1 MVAVPTPL
9 LSISKAFILSHGCS
23 SKLKGFPANY
33 VLISFFLCFIYY
45 LFLLQGK
52 KKGRPAKKEILFRKE
67 TLGLSLAN
75 PGKQANPQKRRKRD
89 GIVID
94 GPCNTTQAHST
105 TYQRAKEVQATL
117 SPLFP
122 SLIKSMLPSHVT
134 GGFWLGLPTKF
145 CQLHMPKVDTIFSL
159 EDESG
164 QLYETKYLTQKAGL
178 SGGWRGFSMAH
189 NLLEMDVLIF
199 HLVQPSKFKVYI
211 IRSQGSDEVDGA
223 LGLLKLDECRKQTDE
238 VNGVLDT
245 TEGNDHKN
253 SEMVFGANVSQLD
266 EVENTSEDLVSGIK
280 FSESVV
286 SFKQVNGVENFRI
299 VVNGLVIDSELS
311 QYDRGKYYELCLSQ
325 GSFLHEQLFEGL
337 NSKLAAGIISET
349 INIADAIKGSNL
361 TTSPDGFA
369 IWDKTLKAF
378 GTMGMNVGF
387 LLNRLDQLMK
397 LALKLMRYKEVIL
410 ERDRAE
416 EELKALEA
424 KLVQVKQTINRL
436 DQETDI
442 QRMHPDRLKTMFQ
455 QLAHAPW

>member
-1 MVAVPTPL
+1 M
-9 LSISKAFILSHGCS
+9 SCKKAEIKFTE
-23 SKLKGFPANY
+23 
-33 VLISFFLCFIYY
+33 SF
-45 LFLLQGK
+45 
-52 KKGRPAKKEILFRKE
+52 
-67 TLGLSLAN
+67 
-75 PGKQANPQKRRKRD
+75 
-89 GIVID
+89 
-94 GPCNTTQAHST
+94 H
-105 TYQRAKEVQATL
+105 
-117 SPLFP
+117 
-122 SLIKSMLPSHVT
+122 
-134 GGFWLGLPTKF
+134 
-145 CQLHMPKVDTIFSL
+145 FS
-159 EDESG
+159 
-164 QLYETKYLTQKAGL
+164 
-178 SGGWRGFSMAH
+178 
-189 NLLEMDVLIF
+189 
-199 HLVQPSKFKVYI
+199 
-211 IRSQGSDEVDGA
+211 
-223 LGLLKLDECRKQTDE
+223 
-238 VNGVLDT
+238 DT

-280 FSESVV
+280 FSESVA

-361 TTSPDGFA
+361 TTSPDGFV

-397 LALKLMRYKEVIL
+397 LALKLKRYKEVIL

-442 QRMHPDRLKTMFQ
+442 QRVHPDRLKTMFQ